1 MGRRQLRTFDD
12 LLADL
17 ARDPEFVERDAE
29 MRPSRDVMHVL
40 VGVRLA
46 LGMNQREFARAAG
59 VSPSYIS
66 RLESGV
72 ANPSIR
78 ALASVLRRVG
88 ARFEF
93 AAVITADDGEERV
106 IIPPRRGLEP
116 EPGRQPVP
124 LPGARALHSIAE
136 TPADYR

>member
-1 MGRRQLRTFDD
+1 MVRRQLRTFDD
-12 LLADL
+12 LLRDIAADPVL
-17 ARDPEFVERDAE
+17 AERDAE
-29 MRPSRDVMHVL
+29 MKPSRDVMHVL

-93 AAVITADDGEERV
+93 AAVITTDNGGDRV
-106 IIPPRRGLEP
+106 IAPARSGLEP
-116 EPGRQPVP
+116 EPDRQPVP